1 MVLMPE
7 SLSADSQRR
16 ELDAVDHRL
25 IDELKKD
32 GRQGLAKIGE
42 VVGLTGD
49 SVKDRLSK
57 LTNDGVIK
65 VTCSVDPHVLGF
77 KSITLLGIKV
87 VGKAEEIASELVSV
101 PEFDF
106 VCCVAGEYDILVEA
120 VCRDDLHLL
129 KVVDEF
135 LRARKDVASVSSH
148 NYLAVLKF
156 EPAGNSLSTA
166 AAGADVPELDEI
178 DLKIIKALQEDGR
191 ATFQEIAELI
201 GMPYQT
207 TRRRAKALLESKT
220 VQPET
225 LVNRLVE
232 GTAVVAAVNLRTSGP
247 IAPIAEQLLLLPEVE
262 IAVFTTGAY
271 DLMLEVACRDR
282 DHLAKLVGD
291 LIPSVRGVLSTETSI
306 YQRVLKLPQSWSG
319 LVRKM

>member
-1 MVLMPE
+1 MAFIIDAISSDTLTPN
-7 SLSADSQRR
+7 LDST
-16 ELDAVDHRL
+16 DHKL

-32 GRQGLAKIGE
+32 GRQSLAKIGE

-49 SVKDRLSK
+49 SVKDRLTK

-65 VTCSVDPHVLGF
+65 VTCSVDPRVLGF
-77 KSITLLGIKV
+77 NSITLLGIKV
-87 VGKAEEIASELVSV
+87 SGKAEHIAAELSQV

-106 VCCVAGEYDILVEA
+106 VCCIAGEYDILVEA

-129 KVVDEF
+129 RVVDDF
-135 LRARKDVASVSSH
+135 IRSRSDVRSVSSH

-156 EPAGNSLSTA
+156 EPAGVVMPESTFDASTA
-166 AAGADVPELDEI
+166 VVDET
-178 DLKIIKALQEDGR
+178 DLLIIKALQADGR
-191 ATFQEIAELI
+191 ASFQEIAEEI

-207 TRRRAKALLESKT
+207 TRRRAKALLDAKI

-232 GTAVVAAVNLRTSGP
+232 GTAVVAGVNLTTTGP
-247 IAPIAEQLLLLPEVE
+247 IAPIAEALLALPEVE
-262 IAVFTTGAY
+262 IAVFTTGSF

-282 DHLAKLVGD
+282 EHLAHFVGAT
-291 LIPSVRGVLSTETSI
+291 LPNISGITSTQTSI

-319 LVRKM
+319 LVRKL

>member
-7 SLSADSQRR
+7 SLSAYSQTR
-16 ELDAVDHRL
+16 ELDAVDHKL

-32 GRQGLAKIGE
+32 GRQSLAKIGE

-49 SVKDRLSK
+49 SVKDRLNK
-57 LTNDGVIK
+57 LTNEGVIK

-77 KSITLLGIKV
+77 NSITLLGIKV
-87 VGKAEEIASELVSV
+87 LGRAEEIASELISI

-148 NYLAVLKF
+148 NYLSVLKF
-156 EPAGNSLSTA
+156 EPSGSALSSIP
-166 AAGADVPELDEI
+166 ADPDSPELDEV

-191 ATFQEIAELI
+191 ATFQEIAESI
-201 GMPYQT
+201 DMPYQT
-207 TRRRAKALLESKT
+207 TRRRAKALLEMNI

-225 LVNRLVE
+225 LVNRIVE
-232 GTAVVAAVNLRTSGP
+232 GTAVVAGVNLRTTGP
-247 IAPIAEQLLLLPEVE
+247 ITPIAEKLLLLPEVE
-262 IAVFTTGAY
+262 IAVFTTGTY
-271 DLMLEVACRDR
+271 DLMLEVACKDR
-282 DHLAKLVGD
+282 EHLAKLVGE
-291 LIPSVRGVLSTETSI
+291 LIPSVPGVISTETSI